1 MSIIG
6 LLDLL
11 KLDIKV
17 VVFSILIIFL
27 VTFGF

>member
-17 VVFSILIIFL
+17 VVFSILISFL